1 MPDAAAPVPSEVL
14 AAALRRL
21 AGGEDLSAE
30 EAEAIGHELARG
42 RFTPVQFGALA
53 AALRVKGETPAELH
67 GLVRAYR
74 EHQTPVT
81 LSAGATAID
90 VCGTGGDGASAD
102 VFNVSTCTAF
112 VVAGAGVAVAKHGT
126 SAVSS
131 PSGSSDVLGVLGVD
145 LELDAEGAD
154 ALLREAGI
162 CYMHGPRFSPA
173 MRHVIGLRRELGF
186 RSVFNLV
193 GPLTNPARVRHQ
205 LCGIYDR
212 RYGGL
217 AAEAMGLGGA
227 SRAWV
232 LATEDGFDEVSLWST
247 THVAQWADG
256 GLSTFALT
264 AADFGLPAAPPA
276 AVSGG
281 SPEENAATIEGILGG
296 EVRGPRRDIVLANAA
311 AALAAAGAHTDLREA
326 AAAAAESIDSGAAG
340 ACLERL
346 RSWSGA

>member
-1 MPDAAAPVPSEVL
+1 MPEADPQPHSQIL
-14 AAALRRL
+14 AVALRRL
-21 AGGEDLSAE
+21 TGGADLSSA

-53 AALRVKGETPAELH
+53 AGLRVKGETPAELH

-74 EHQTPVT
+74 EHQTPVP
-81 LSAGATAID
+81 LSVDAAVID

-145 LELDAEGAD
+145 LELDAQGAD

-173 MRHVIGLRRELGF
+173 MRHVIALRRELGF

-212 RYGGL
+212 RYGKL

-232 LATEDGFDEVSLWST
+232 LGTEDGFDEVSLWST

-256 GLSTFALT
+256 KLSTFALT
-264 AADFGLPAAPPA
+264 AADFGLPAAPA
-276 AVSGG
+276 AEVSGG

-296 EVRGPRRDIVLANAA
+296 EIRGARRDIVLANAA
-311 AALAAAGAHTDLREA
+311 AALAAAGEYTDLREA
-326 AAAAAESIDSGAAG
+326 AGVAAESIDSGAAG

-346 RSWSGA
+346 RSWSRA

>member
-1 MPDAAAPVPSEVL
+1 MPEPAARGDSQALTV
-14 AAALRRL
+14 ALRRL
-21 AGGEDLSAE
+21 AEGADLSAT
-30 EAEAIGHELARG
+30 EAESIGHELAGG

-53 AALRVKGETPAELH
+53 AGLRVKGETAPELY

-74 EHQTPVT
+74 EHQTPVP
-81 LSAGATAID
+81 LSLEATVMD

-102 VFNVSTCTAF
+102 VFNVSTCAAF

-131 PSGSSDVLGVLGVD
+131 PSGSSDVLGALGID
-145 LELDAEGAD
+145 LELDPQGAD
-154 ALLREAGI
+154 ALLHEAGI

-173 MRHVIGLRRELGF
+173 MRHVIALRRELGF

-212 RYGGL
+212 RYAKL

-232 LATEDGFDEVSLWST
+232 LATEDGFDEISLWST

-256 GLSTFALT
+256 KLSTFTLT
-264 AADFGLPAAPPA
+264 AADFGLPAASVDE
-276 AVSGG
+276 VSGA
-281 SPEENAATIEGILGG
+281 SPAENAETIEGILAG
-296 EVRGPRRDIVLANAA
+296 EVRGARRDIVVANAA
-311 AALAAAGAHTDLREA
+311 AALAVAGERADLREA
-326 AAAAAESIDSGAAG
+326 AAAAAASIDSGAAR

-346 RSWSGA
+346 RAWDRA